1 MSDTKTV
8 YVNPELFK
16 MRGGGRRTKGLT
28 RKSQLTLAK
37 EGGGSGSGAMAQMAA
52 SSYPG
57 SQASI
62 NLVRGVEDIKQVEQ
76 PRSVQDFAALPTAGG
91 EHKEIKVELKRP
103 ATKKRVHLNPKKPA
117 TSHAPSHD
125 SKAKTKKNRKI
136 TLGLS
141 SLHRRVT
148 HAKRIKERVKEMP
161 IGELRQEL
169 IKRGL
174 IKQGSKAPESILRQ
188 IAADAQIV
196 GGTAL

>member
-8 YVNPELFK
+8 YVNPDLLK
-16 MRGGGRRTKGLT
+16 IRNGGRRTRGMT
-28 RKSQLTLAK
+28 RKSQVVLAR

-62 NLVRGVEDIKQVEQ
+62 NLVRGVDDIKHVEQ
-76 PRSVQDFAALPTAGG
+76 PRPIQDFAALPTSGG
-91 EHKEIKVELKRP
+91 EHKQIKVELKRP
-103 ATKKRVHLNPKKPA
+103 TQSKKVHLNPKKPIA
-117 TSHAPSHD
+117 TSHSLHQ
-125 SKAKTKKNRKI
+125 AKTKKNRRI

-141 SLHRRVT
+141 SLHKRLTR
-148 HAKRIKERVKEMP
+148 AKKIKERVKETP
-161 IGELRQEL
+161 VSELRQEL

-174 IKQGSKAPESILRQ
+174 IKQTSKAPESILRQ

>member
-8 YVNPELFK
+8 YVNPEHLK
-16 MRGGGRRTKGLT
+16 MKGGRRIRGIT
-28 RKSQLTLAK
+28 RKSQVVLAR
-37 EGGGSGSGAMAQMAA
+37 EGGGSGSGAMTQMAV

-62 NLVRGVEDIKQVEQ
+62 NLVRGVDDIKHVEQ
-76 PRSVQDFAALPTAGG
+76 PRPIQDFAALPTAGG

-103 ATKKRVHLNPKKPA
+103 AQSKKVHLNPKK
-117 TSHAPSHD
+117 TTTTHHPS
-125 SKAKTKKNRKI
+125 SQAKTKKNRRI

-141 SLHRRVT
+141 SLHKRLTR
-148 HAKRIKERVKEMP
+148 AKKIKERVKETP
-161 IGELRQEL
+161 VAELRQEL

-174 IKQGSKAPESILRQ
+174 IKQTSKAPESILRQ